1 METIGIVNITGELS
15 EEYIRLLKQEDYQVV
30 PIEPEANMNAVSK
43 KIDGVIIFDEEQKN
57 VGETCNLILKIK
69 NASIPFVWTFS
80 KEIPEV
86 NRLVYLQLG
95 AVGNFHKDCEP
106 EELRLIIRNTMMSR
120 QQLNNTDKQMETAN
134 KRKADVELLNDNRSV
149 VIGGDREIGLTK
161 LEYQLLELLFA
172 RDGKAVTYEEI
183 HEDVWGK
190 KQTFSRARIANLMF
204 HLRQKMEVDPLYPKY
219 VRTVRSKG
227 YMLDL
232 WGTSEQ

>member
-1 METIGIVNITGELS
+1 
-15 EEYIRLLKQEDYQVV
+15 
-30 PIEPEANMNAVSK
+30 
-43 KIDGVIIFDEEQKN
+43 
-57 VGETCNLILKIK
+57 
-69 NASIPFVWTFS
+69 
-80 KEIPEV
+80 
-86 NRLVYLQLG
+86 
-95 AVGNFHKDCEP
+95 
-106 EELRLIIRNTMMSR
+106 
-120 QQLNNTDKQMETAN
+120 METAN